1 MCESPKRRR
10 IETMIEFSDTGQR
23 YELSLDGVV
32 VGHCLYR
39 DLGPRRI
46 FLHTEVDAE
55 HAGQGL
61 ATRLI
66 EFALADCTARDRR
79 IVARCPMVAA
89 YLGKH
94 PELDEFVDSPAGVDG
109 VSGH

>member
-1 MCESPKRRR
+1 
-10 IETMIEFSDTGQR
+10 MIELSDTGQR
-23 YELSLDGVV
+23 YEISIDGTV
-32 VGHCLYR
+32 VGRCFYR
-39 DLGPRRI
+39 DLGPRRV

-66 EFALADCTARDRR
+66 EFALGDCRSRERR
-79 IVARCPMVAA
+79 IVATCPMVAA

-94 PELDEFVDSPAGVDG
+94 HEFEDLVDSPAGVDG
-109 VSGH
+109 AGQP